1 MPKKKKKKKSW
12 KRVRALQRE
21 RQIRQ
26 QRAQEAYQIQRE
38 REAERKPRKWPKGK
52 IVFGCCLIVLMFGA
66 YGAWQHYNS
75 QLPPSIGGS
84 TNNPAPTGSA
94 PNFSLRDINGTQ
106 FSLNQFSGKVIA
118 IHFMA
123 VGCGGQI
130 DSIND
135 NQLKQLKSLCN
146 THCGNNPVT
155 IVSVAVATCQNS
167 ELARIRTDYGIT
179 WVLGNDYHFEDGTTP
194 IVEAYSN
201 YPIRDGSILLID
213 KAFNIAQVYTEK
225 MTATALATEI
235 NRLLEA

>member
-1 MPKKKKKKKSW
+1 MPKKEKKKKSW
-12 KRVRALQRE
+12 KERQRE
-21 RQIRQ
+21 RQLKQ
-26 QRAQEAYQIQRE
+26 QRAQEAYQTQRE

-52 IVFGCCLIVLMFGA
+52 VIFGVCLIALIFTA
-66 YGAWQHYNS
+66 YGTWQYYDS
-75 QLPPSIGGS
+75 QRPPSIGGT
-84 TNNPAPTGSA
+84 TNNPPPTGSA
-94 PNFSLRDINGTQ
+94 PTFSIKDIDGTQ
-106 FSLNQFSGKVIA
+106 FSFSQHNEKVIA
-118 IHFMA
+118 IHFMG

-130 DSIND
+130 YPIND
-135 NQLKQLKSLCN
+135 HQLKQLKSLCN

-155 IVSVAVATCQNS
+155 IVTVAVATCPNS

-235 NRLLEA
+235 NRLLEP